1 MNADDD
7 VFADEYDDDGGALD
21 AVRAQ
26 LRADR
31 AAWKQL
37 DLSARRSLRDEGGA
51 RAALPPGWSASARDL
66 GRSAE
71 LLSGPSAAATRM
83 ILYFHGGGF
92 GIGSPKSHRGLAA
105 QLGHAAQSQVLTLAY
120 RLAPEHPY
128 PAALEDAVTAYRML
142 LDEGRTP
149 QSIVLM
155 GDSAGGG
162 LAIAAALRIKALDLP
177 APLAV
182 VALCPWLDYALSADS
197 LRFRAEADPTLNE
210 DSLRAFAEAYLAGAD
225 ARAAS
230 PLFADLNGLPPTLLH
245 IGSDDILLSDSE
257 RFVAT
262 ARQLGVDAT
271 VEIWPGLFH
280 VWHAHY
286 EALEEAR
293 EGINEI
299 GAWLKRRWK

>member
-7 VFADEYDDDGGALD
+7 VFADDYDDDGGALD
-21 AVRAQ
+21 QVRAQ

-31 AAWKQL
+31 ADQKT
-37 DLSARRSLRDEGGA
+37 LSLAARRAMRDEGGA

-92 GIGSPKSHRGLAA
+92 GIGSLKSHRGLAS
-105 QLGHAAQSQVLTLAY
+105 QLGHAAQSQVLTLDY
-120 RLAPEHPY
+120 RLAPENPY

-142 LDEGRTP
+142 LDEGRAP

-162 LAIAAALRIKALDLP
+162 LAIAAAQRINAMSLP
-177 APLAV
+177 LPLAV
-182 VALCPWLDYALSADS
+182 VALCPWLDYGLTGDS
-197 LRFRAEADPTLNE
+197 LRTRAEADPSLNE
-210 DSLRAFAEAYLAGAD
+210 DSLRAQASAYLAGAN
-225 ARAAS
+225 AKAAS
-230 PLFADLNGLPPTLLH
+230 PLFGDLTGLPPTLLH

-280 VWHAHY
+280 VWHAYY
-286 EALEEAR
+286 EQLEDAR